1 MENSFDLL
9 RNRRFTVAVFWIPA
23 AVLVAIG
30 FANLSQAVRGIFWAA
45 ALTVMGVGCLANAAR
60 CRRVHCYLTGPFFLA
75 MAAVAL
81 LFGLGILHLANAGW
95 NIIAGA
101 VVAGAVLLTWLPEAL
116 FGAYWSSSRRR

>member
-1 MENSFDLL
+1 
-9 RNRRFTVAVFWIPA
+9 
-23 AVLVAIG
+23 
-30 FANLSQAVRGIFWAA
+30 
-45 ALTVMGVGCLANAAR
+45 MGVGCLANAAR